1 VSRRLAA
8 GAVPATGALRD
19 FCRPRVWVATWAFGW
34 VLCIVLSLVHPPQ
47 LGIDVPDGDKIG
59 HVFAYG
65 ALSAWAAWLFA
76 TRRARVVACVALV
89 LLGLLLELAQGEF
102 TTDRMM
108 DPLDGWADLVG
119 VLLGQLAGL
128 GSAGGFLQR
137 LDRRWF
143 AAR

>member
-1 VSRRLAA
+1 VIAA
-8 GAVPATGALRD
+8 ATADALRE
-19 FCRPRVWVATWAFGW
+19 FHRPRVWVGVWAFGW
-34 VLCIVLSLVHPPQ
+34 VLCIVLSLIHPPQ

-65 ALSAWAAWLFA
+65 VLSAWAAWLFA
-76 TRRARVVACVALV
+76 TRRARVAACIALV
-89 LLGLLLELAQGEF
+89 LLGLLLEVAQGEF
-102 TTDRMM
+102 TSDRMM
-108 DPLDGWADLVG
+108 DPLDGWADLIG

-143 AAR
+143 ARR